1 MENLKNLITT
11 QGPEILLGLVV
22 FVVLWVIINS
32 FTKALGKAINKKGV
46 DPTLAPF
53 VSTMIQLS
61 LKIALLLSL
70 ASHYGIK
77 TTSFIAILGAAG
89 LAIGMALKDSLSHF
103 ASGIILLWY
112 RPFRVGDYIEGAGT
126 GGTVKEIQLFSTI
139 LLTPD
144 NKTII
149 IPNGSLLNGTMT
161 NYSTQARRRVDITFG
176 VAYSDDFEKAK
187 KEILTLLQNDERVL
201 KDPAPLV
208 RVISLGDN
216 SVNIVSRS
224 WVEKADYWNV
234 YFDLM
239 EGVKKRFDEVGLN
252 FPFPQREVWHHQMD

>member
-1 MENLKNLITT
+1 MENFKEIIMS
-11 QGPEILLGLVV
+11 QGPGILIGLIV
-22 FVVLWVIINS
+22 FVILWIVINS
-32 FTKALGKAINKKGV
+32 FTSMVGRTIDKRGV
-46 DPTLAPF
+46 DPTLSPF
-53 VSTMIQLS
+53 VTTMIQLS

-103 ASGIILLWY
+103 ASGVILLWY

-126 GGTVKEIQLFSTI
+126 SGTVKEIQLFSTI

-161 NYSTQARRRVDITFG
+161 NYSTQERRRVDITFG

-187 KEILTLLQNDERVL
+187 REILSLIEGDSRVL

-224 WVEKADYWNV
+224 WVNKADYWGV

-239 EGVKKRFDEVGLN
+239 EGVKKRFDETGLN
-252 FPFPQREVWHHQMD
+252 FPFPQREVWHRQTD

>member
-1 MENLKNLITT
+1 MENFKNILVS
-11 QGPEILLGLVV
+11 QGLEILLGLII
-22 FVVLWVIINS
+22 FIILWLVINA
-32 FTKALGKAINKKGV
+32 FTKGIGRTIDKRGV
-46 DPTLAPF
+46 DPTLSPF
-53 VSTMIQLS
+53 VTTMFQLS

-103 ASGIILLWY
+103 ASGVILLWY
-112 RPFRVGDYIEGAGT
+112 RPFRVGDYIEGAGSA
-126 GGTVKEIQLFSTI
+126 GTVKEIQLFSTI

-161 NYSTQARRRVDITFG
+161 NYSTQAKRRIDITFG
-176 VAYSDDFEKAK
+176 IAYSDDFEQAK
-187 KEILTLLQNDERVL
+187 SEIRSLIEADSRILQE
-201 KDPAPLV
+201 PAPLV

-216 SVNIVSRS
+216 SVNIISRS

-234 YFDLM
+234 YFDLI